1 MKLLTLFLCILTPFF
16 AVAQTD
22 TQPFSIS
29 GKLKK
34 MKDTAARVYL
44 YYVTD
49 NNRVTDS
56 AEVQNG
62 RYRFTGSINE
72 PVLSRLSVR
81 YKTAQTDTEAPLNME
96 KDAATLFLAPG
107 RLKITSTD
115 SFSNIRV
122 KGKGSS
128 AHRDYKRFEELSLPF
143 NDSMRVLSNA
153 YNQYRNEGNAAKLK
167 QIEDQAILLQK
178 SIQEDVFHSFI
189 KNHPAS
195 AVSLLLLQQ
204 YAGHDINVAEI
215 EPLFNQL
222 SPAVKA
228 WPSALQFKE
237 RMDIAKRTSIGQMAA
252 DFTQN
257 DTLGNPVTLSSL
269 RGQYLLVD
277 FWASWCGPCRTENPN
292 VVNAFNKYKNKG
304 FSVLGVSLDRPGAK
318 AAWLKAIHDDKL
330 TWTHVSDLQFWNN
343 AAAQLYGI
351 QSIPQNLLLDP
362 TGRIIGKNLRG
373 QDLHDKL
380 EEVLGERR

>member
-1 MKLLTLFLCILTPFF
+1 MKPLILFLCILAPFF
-16 AVAQTD
+16 TVAQTSA
-22 TQPFSIS
+22 THSFTIS

-34 MKDTAARVYL
+34 MKDTAVRVYL
-44 YYVTD
+44 YYVVD

-62 RYRFTGSINE
+62 KYRLTGYINE
-72 PVLSRLSVR
+72 PVLSRLSVK
-81 YKTAQTDTEAPLNME
+81 YKSGQTGMEAPVDMQ
-96 KDAATLFLAPG
+96 KDVATLFLAPG
-107 RLKITSTD
+107 KLRVTSID

-128 AHRDYKRFEELSLPF
+128 AHKDYKKFEALNKPF
-143 NDSMRVLSNA
+143 NDSMQALSDV
-153 YNQYRNEGNAAKLK
+153 YNQYRNEGKAAKMK
-167 QIEDQAILLQK
+167 QVEDQAGLLEK
-178 SIQEDVFHSFI
+178 SIKENVFHSFI

-195 AVSLLLLQQ
+195 PVSLLILQQ
-204 YAGHDINVAEI
+204 YAGHDINIDEI

-222 SPAVKA
+222 SATVKA

-252 DFTQN
+252 DFTQA
-257 DTLGNPVTLSSL
+257 DTLGNPVSLSSL
-269 RGQYLLVD
+269 RGKYLLVD
-277 FWASWCGPCRTENPN
+277 FWASWCGPCRAENPN
-292 VVNAFNKYKNKG
+292 VVNAFNKYKDKG

-330 TWTHVSDLQFWNN
+330 AWTHVSDLQFWNN
-343 AAAQLYGI
+343 AVAQLYGI

-373 QDLHDKL
+373 QDLHNKL
-380 EEVLGERR
+380 EEVLGK

>member
-1 MKLLTLFLCILTPFF
+1 MKPLILFLCILAPFF
-16 AVAQTD
+16 TVAQTD
-22 TQPFSIS
+22 VTRSFTIS

-34 MKDTAARVYL
+34 LKDTAARVYL
-44 YYVTD
+44 YYVVD
-49 NNRVTDS
+49 NNRATDS

-62 RYRFTGSINE
+62 KYRFTGNINE
-72 PVLSRLSVR
+72 PVLSRLSVK
-81 YKTAQTDTEAPLNME
+81 YKSGQMDIEGPMNMQ
-96 KDAATLFLAPG
+96 KDVATLFLAPG
-107 RLKITSTD
+107 KLKVTSID

-128 AHRDYKRFEELSLPF
+128 AHKDYKKFEALSKPF
-143 NDSMRVLSNA
+143 NDSMRVLSDA
-153 YNQYRNEGNAAKLK
+153 YNQYRSEGNTAKMK
-167 QIEDQAILLQK
+167 EIEDQAGLLEK
-178 SIQEDVFHSFI
+178 GIKENVFHSFI
-189 KNHPAS
+189 KAHPAS
-195 AVSLLLLQQ
+195 PVSLLILQQ
-204 YAGHDINVAEI
+204 YAGHDIDIDEI

-222 SPAVKA
+222 SPAAKA

-237 RMDIAKRTSIGQMAA
+237 RMDMAKRTSIGQMAA
-252 DFTQN
+252 DFTQD

-269 RGQYLLVD
+269 RGKYLLVD
-277 FWASWCGPCRTENPN
+277 FWASWCGPCRAENPN

-330 TWTHVSDLQFWNN
+330 AWTHVSDLQFWNN
-343 AAAQLYGI
+343 AVAQLYGI

-373 QDLHDKL
+373 QDLHNKL
-380 EEVLGERR
+380 EEVLGK

>member
-1 MKLLTLFLCILTPFF
+1 MKLLIFFLCILAPFF
-16 AVAQTD
+16 TVAQTSA
-22 TQPFSIS
+22 THAFTIS

-34 MKDTAARVYL
+34 MKDTAVRVYL
-44 YYVTD
+44 YYVVD

-62 RYRFTGSINE
+62 KYRLTGYINE
-72 PVLSRLSVR
+72 PVLSRLSVK
-81 YKTAQTDTEAPLNME
+81 YKSGQTGMEAPVDMQ
-96 KDAATLFLAPG
+96 KDVATLFLAPG
-107 RLKITSTD
+107 KLRVTSID

-128 AHRDYKRFEELSLPF
+128 AHKDYKKFEALNKPF
-143 NDSMRVLSNA
+143 NDSMQALSDV
-153 YNQYRNEGNAAKLK
+153 YNQYRNEGKAAKMK
-167 QIEDQAILLQK
+167 QVEDQAGLLEK
-178 SIQEDVFHSFI
+178 SIKENVFHSFI

-195 AVSLLLLQQ
+195 PVSLLILQQ
-204 YAGHDINVAEI
+204 YAGHDINIDEI

-222 SPAVKA
+222 SATVKA

-252 DFTQN
+252 DFTQA
-257 DTLGNPVTLSSL
+257 DTLGNPVSLSSL
-269 RGQYLLVD
+269 RGKYLLVD
-277 FWASWCGPCRTENPN
+277 FWASWCGPCRAENPN
-292 VVNAFNKYKNKG
+292 VVNAFNKYKDKG

-330 TWTHVSDLQFWNN
+330 AWTHVSDLQFWNN
-343 AAAQLYGI
+343 AVAQLYGI

-373 QDLHDKL
+373 QDLHNKL
-380 EEVLGERR
+380 EEVLGK

>member
-1 MKLLTLFLCILTPFF
+1 MKLLIFFLCILAPFF
-16 AVAQTD
+16 TVAQTSA
-22 TQPFSIS
+22 THSFTIS

-34 MKDTAARVYL
+34 MKDTAVRVYL
-44 YYVTD
+44 YYVVD

-62 RYRFTGSINE
+62 KYRLTGYINE
-72 PVLSRLSVR
+72 PVLSRLSVK
-81 YKTAQTDTEAPLNME
+81 YKSGQTGMEAPVDMQ
-96 KDAATLFLAPG
+96 KDVATLFLAPG
-107 RLKITSTD
+107 KLRVTSID

-128 AHRDYKRFEELSLPF
+128 AHKDYKKFEALNKPF
-143 NDSMRVLSNA
+143 NDSMQALSDV
-153 YNQYRNEGNAAKLK
+153 YNQYRNEGNAAKMK
-167 QIEDQAILLQK
+167 QIEDQAGLLEK
-178 SIQEDVFHSFI
+178 SIKENVFHSFI

-195 AVSLLLLQQ
+195 PVSLLILQQ
-204 YAGHDINVAEI
+204 YAGHDINIDEI

-222 SPAVKA
+222 SATVKA

-252 DFTQN
+252 DFTQA
-257 DTLGNPVTLSSL
+257 DTLGNPVSLSSL
-269 RGQYLLVD
+269 RGKYLLVD
-277 FWASWCGPCRTENPN
+277 FWASWCGPCRAENPN
-292 VVNAFNKYKNKG
+292 VVNAFNKYKDKG

-330 TWTHVSDLQFWNN
+330 AWTHVSDLQFWNN
-343 AAAQLYGI
+343 AVAQLYGI

-373 QDLHDKL
+373 QDLHNKL
-380 EEVLGERR
+380 EEVLGK

>member
-1 MKLLTLFLCILTPFF
+1 MKLLIFFLCILAPFF
-16 AVAQTD
+16 TVAQTSA
-22 TQPFSIS
+22 THAFTIS

-34 MKDTAARVYL
+34 MKDTAVRVYL
-44 YYVTD
+44 YYVVD

-62 RYRFTGSINE
+62 KYRLTGYINE
-72 PVLSRLSVR
+72 PVLSRLSVK
-81 YKTAQTDTEAPLNME
+81 YKSGQTGMEAPVDMQ
-96 KDAATLFLAPG
+96 KDVATLFLAPG
-107 RLKITSTD
+107 KLRVTSID

-128 AHRDYKRFEELSLPF
+128 AHKDYKKFEALNKPF
-143 NDSMRVLSNA
+143 NDSMQALSDV
-153 YNQYRNEGNAAKLK
+153 YNQYRNEGNAAKMK
-167 QIEDQAILLQK
+167 QIEDQAGLLEK
-178 SIQEDVFHSFI
+178 SIKENVFHSFI

-195 AVSLLLLQQ
+195 PVSLLILQQ
-204 YAGHDINVAEI
+204 YAGHDINIDEI

-222 SPAVKA
+222 SATVKA

-252 DFTQN
+252 DFTQA
-257 DTLGNPVTLSSL
+257 DTLGNPVSLSSL
-269 RGQYLLVD
+269 RGKYLLVD
-277 FWASWCGPCRTENPN
+277 FWASWCGPCRAENPN
-292 VVNAFNKYKNKG
+292 VVNAFNKYKDKG

-330 TWTHVSDLQFWNN
+330 AWTHVSDLQFWNN
-343 AAAQLYGI
+343 AVAQLYGI

-373 QDLHDKL
+373 QDLHNKL
-380 EEVLGERR
+380 EEVLGK

>member
-1 MKLLTLFLCILTPFF
+1 MKLLIFFLCILAPFF
-16 AVAQTD
+16 TVAQTSA
-22 TQPFSIS
+22 THSFTIS

-34 MKDTAARVYL
+34 MKDTAVRVYL
-44 YYVTD
+44 YYVVD

-62 RYRFTGSINE
+62 KYRLTGYINE
-72 PVLSRLSVR
+72 PVLSRLSVK
-81 YKTAQTDTEAPLNME
+81 YKSGQTGMEAPVDMQ
-96 KDAATLFLAPG
+96 KDVATLFLAPG
-107 RLKITSTD
+107 KLRVTSID

-128 AHRDYKRFEELSLPF
+128 AHKDYKKFEALNKPF
-143 NDSMRVLSNA
+143 NDSMQALSDV
-153 YNQYRNEGNAAKLK
+153 YNQYRNEGNAAKMK
-167 QIEDQAILLQK
+167 QVEDQSGLLEK
-178 SIQEDVFHSFI
+178 SIKENVFHSFI

-195 AVSLLLLQQ
+195 PVSLLILQQ
-204 YAGHDINVAEI
+204 YAGHDINIDEI

-222 SPAVKA
+222 SATVKA

-252 DFTQN
+252 DFTQA
-257 DTLGNPVTLSSL
+257 DTLGNPVSLSSL
-269 RGQYLLVD
+269 RGKYLLVD
-277 FWASWCGPCRTENPN
+277 FWASWCGPCRAENPN
-292 VVNAFNKYKNKG
+292 VVNAFNKYKDKG

-330 TWTHVSDLQFWNN
+330 AWTHVSDLQFWNN
-343 AAAQLYGI
+343 AVAQLYGI

-373 QDLHDKL
+373 QDLHNKL
-380 EEVLGERR
+380 EEVLGK

>member
-1 MKLLTLFLCILTPFF
+1 MKLLIFFLCILAPFF
-16 AVAQTD
+16 TVAQTSA
-22 TQPFSIS
+22 THSFTIS

-34 MKDTAARVYL
+34 MKDTAVRVYL
-44 YYVTD
+44 YYVVD

-62 RYRFTGSINE
+62 KYRLTGYINE
-72 PVLSRLSVR
+72 PVLSRLSVK
-81 YKTAQTDTEAPLNME
+81 YKSGQTGMEAPVDMQ
-96 KDAATLFLAPG
+96 KDVATLFLAPG
-107 RLKITSTD
+107 KLRVTSID

-128 AHRDYKRFEELSLPF
+128 AHKDYKKFEALNKPF
-143 NDSMRVLSNA
+143 NDSMQALSDV
-153 YNQYRNEGNAAKLK
+153 YNLYRNEGKAAKMK
-167 QIEDQAILLQK
+167 QVEDQSGLLEK
-178 SIQEDVFHSFI
+178 SIKENVFHSFF

-195 AVSLLLLQQ
+195 PVSLLILQQ
-204 YAGHDINVAEI
+204 YAGHDINIDEI

-222 SPAVKA
+222 SATVKA

-252 DFTQN
+252 DFTQA
-257 DTLGNPVTLSSL
+257 DTLGNPVSLSSL
-269 RGQYLLVD
+269 RGKYLLVD
-277 FWASWCGPCRTENPN
+277 FWASWCGPCRAENPN
-292 VVNAFNKYKNKG
+292 VVNAFNKYKDKG

-330 TWTHVSDLQFWNN
+330 AWTHVSDLQFWNN
-343 AAAQLYGI
+343 AVAQLYGI

-373 QDLHDKL
+373 QDLHNKL
-380 EEVLGERR
+380 EEVLGK

>member
-1 MKLLTLFLCILTPFF
+1 MKLLIFFLCILAPFF
-16 AVAQTD
+16 AVAQTSA
-22 TQPFSIS
+22 THAFTIS

-34 MKDTAARVYL
+34 MKDTAVRVYL
-44 YYVTD
+44 YYVVD

-62 RYRFTGSINE
+62 KYRLTGYINE
-72 PVLSRLSVR
+72 PVLSRLSVK
-81 YKTAQTDTEAPLNME
+81 YKSGQTGMEAPVDMQ
-96 KDAATLFLAPG
+96 KDVATLFLAPG
-107 RLKITSTD
+107 KLRVTSID

-128 AHRDYKRFEELSLPF
+128 AHKYYKKFEELNKPF
-143 NDSMRVLSNA
+143 NDSMQALSDV
-153 YNQYRNEGNAAKLK
+153 YNQYRNEGNAAKMK
-167 QIEDQAILLQK
+167 QVEDQAGLLEK
-178 SIQEDVFHSFI
+178 SIKENVFHSFI

-195 AVSLLLLQQ
+195 PVSLLILQQ
-204 YAGHDINVAEI
+204 YAGHDINIDEI

-222 SPAVKA
+222 SATVKA

-252 DFTQN
+252 DFTQA
-257 DTLGNPVTLSSL
+257 DTLGNPVSLSSL
-269 RGQYLLVD
+269 RGKYLLVD
-277 FWASWCGPCRTENPN
+277 FWASWCGPCRAENPN
-292 VVNAFNKYKNKG
+292 VVNAFNKYKDKG

-330 TWTHVSDLQFWNN
+330 AWTHVSDLQFWNN
-343 AAAQLYGI
+343 AVAQLYGI

-373 QDLHDKL
+373 QDLHNKL
-380 EEVLGERR
+380 EEVLGK

>member
-1 MKLLTLFLCILTPFF
+1 MKLLIFFLCILAPFF
-16 AVAQTD
+16 TVAQTSA
-22 TQPFSIS
+22 THAFTIS

-34 MKDTAARVYL
+34 MKDTAVRVYL
-44 YYVTD
+44 YYVVD

-62 RYRFTGSINE
+62 KYRLTGYINE
-72 PVLSRLSVR
+72 PVLSRLSVK
-81 YKTAQTDTEAPLNME
+81 YKSGQTGMEAPVDMQ
-96 KDAATLFLAPG
+96 KDVATLFLAPG
-107 RLKITSTD
+107 KLRVTSID

-128 AHRDYKRFEELSLPF
+128 AHKDYKKFEALNKPF
-143 NDSMRVLSNA
+143 NDSMQALSDV
-153 YNQYRNEGNAAKLK
+153 YNQYRNEGNAAKMK
-167 QIEDQAILLQK
+167 QVEDQAGLLEK
-178 SIQEDVFHSFI
+178 SIKENVFHSFI

-195 AVSLLLLQQ
+195 PVSLLILQQ
-204 YAGHDINVAEI
+204 YAGHDINIDEI

-222 SPAVKA
+222 SATVKA

-252 DFTQN
+252 DFTQA
-257 DTLGNPVTLSSL
+257 DTLGNPVSLSSL
-269 RGQYLLVD
+269 RGKYLLVD
-277 FWASWCGPCRTENPN
+277 FWASWCGPCRAENPN
-292 VVNAFNKYKNKG
+292 VVNAFNKYKDKG

-330 TWTHVSDLQFWNN
+330 AWTHVSDLQFWNN
-343 AAAQLYGI
+343 AVAQLYGI

-373 QDLHDKL
+373 QDLHNKL
-380 EEVLGERR
+380 EEVLGK